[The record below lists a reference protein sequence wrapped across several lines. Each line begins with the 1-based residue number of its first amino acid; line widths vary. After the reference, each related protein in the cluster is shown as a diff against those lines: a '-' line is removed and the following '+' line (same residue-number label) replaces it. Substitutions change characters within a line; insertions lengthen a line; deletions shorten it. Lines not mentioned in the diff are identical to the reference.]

1 MHLFGFLLYSQADV
15 QLQPLLQHVQRVA
28 RLVHFVSKSA
38 LGVGLWASG
47 WEHEKKGK
55 RNLTL
60 TCSEGVCSCPTYD
73 ALLLS
78 DRLELLQIPL

>member
-1 MHLFGFLLYSQADV
+1 MGSVSIPKQMFNFSLCSNMYI
-15 QLQPLLQHVQRVA
+15 QRVA
-28 RLVHFVSKSA
+28 WLVHFVSKSA

-60 TCSEGVCSCPTYD
+60 TCSEGVCSRPTYD